1 MTTLLRT
8 VAGLALGMLVFAC
21 LLYLLVVANFSRR
34 LENPEVYKVAI
45 SDTGAYSRIHDEVL
59 VDEALQEQTG
69 RLLGDIDLAAHGGAA
84 EVLRDI
90 MPPVYLQEQ
99 TENNIDRFTGFLRHE
114 SEDLEIYV
122 SLKEPLERIE
132 PVALGEVHQIIDGL
146 EIAEPESS
154 GCSST
159 ALQRLAA
166 ASAEPLA
173 RLSAGELP
181 ESVPS
186 LKMLTRECREREL
199 GPWFDLVLDDP
210 LINSQTALVIGNE
223 REELRRTFVEGDT
236 RGFLKAVADPL
247 VKPVIEDASAGIR
260 RNLQADDRFDL
271 LEWLANQSEDLSRQ
285 DIEERAEF
293 LRQAVSVANGPGRLV
308 ALGLAVLGSLVLA
321 LLHLPRPAAMLRWP
335 GITLVMSGG
344 SCLIVGFMLN
354 AFVPGKLKD
363 AIVQSAPYPS
373 NVPASAVN
381 LAGDLLE
388 SFGRQ
393 ATAGFI
399 PAVVTVMAL
408 GGVLIAASFFYGK
421 LSSAVR

>member
-1 MTTLLRT
+1 MRVLRYSG
-8 VAGLALGMLVFAC
+8 VLALGISVLAC
-21 LLYLLVVANFSRR
+21 LLYLLVVANFTQR
-34 LENPEVYKVAI
+34 LEDPEVYRVAI
-45 SDTGAYSRIHDEVL
+45 SDTGAYGRIYDEVL
-59 VDEALQEQTG
+59 ADEALQGQTG

-90 MPPVYLQEQ
+90 MPPAYLQEQ
-99 TENNIDRFTGFLRHE
+99 TEDNIDRFTGFLRHE

-132 PVALGEVHQIIDGL
+132 PVALGEVHQVIDEL
-146 EIAEPESS
+146 EIAEPGSS
-154 GCSST
+154 GCSPT
-159 ALQRLAA
+159 ALRRLAA

-181 ESVPS
+181 DSAPS
-186 LKMLTRECREREL
+186 LNLLTRECREREL
-199 GPWFDLVLDDP
+199 GPWLDLVLDDP
-210 LINSQTALVIGNE
+210 LIDSHAALIIGNE
-223 REELRRTFVEGDT
+223 REELRRTFIEGDT

-247 VKPVIEDASAGIR
+247 VKPVIEDAGAGIR

-285 DIEERAEF
+285 DIEEQAES
-293 LRQAVSVANGPGRLV
+293 LRQALGVANGPGRLV
-308 ALGLAVLGSLVLA
+308 ALALAVLGILLLA

-335 GITLVMSGG
+335 GITLAMGG
-344 SCLIVGFMLN
+344 GICLIVGFTLN
-354 AFVPGKLKD
+354 AFVPGTLKD
-363 AIVQSAPYPS
+363 AIVQSASYPS

-399 PAVVTVMAL
+399 PAVVMVIAL
-408 GGVLIAASFFYGK
+408 GVVLIAASLFYGK